1 MPVVRPG
8 ELALGY
14 SGGNI
19 RHSGE
24 AEIDAVRQNGGEER
38 KLVVNRPTAAQMG
51 EGVGKSR
58 AGVHLKQ
65 QIGDADRRQTLWRG
79 VEGEVP

>member
-1 MPVVRPG
+1 
-8 ELALGY
+8 
-14 SGGNI
+14 
-19 RHSGE
+19 
-24 AEIDAVRQNGGEER
+24 
-38 KLVVNRPTAAQMG
+38 MG

>member
-24 AEIDAVRQNGGEER
+24 AEIDAVRQN
-38 KLVVNRPTAAQMG
+38 AQMG